1 MYTPCMTV
9 YVMKSLQEMTCIQ
22 EAVVIITIN
31 YILGTLTL
39 KAIDWYINKSI
50 LSGSR
55 GGVGCLGV
63 IGKFWGGAAEFHWA
77 TITKYYYT
85 FGFLSSS
92 PFDWHPYEMI

>member
-55 GGVGCLGV
+55 GGVSRGDWKILGGCCRISLGHYYK
-63 IGKFWGGAAEFHWA
+63 ILLYFW
-77 TITKYYYT
+77 ISQLK
-85 FGFLSSS
+85 
-92 PFDWHPYEMI
+92 PV